1 MLSRVAN
8 SLCWLARYLERAENT
23 ARLVDV
29 NLKLLPDL
37 VDLEDEQINRHWLP
51 IVESSG
57 DEEEFARLH
66 PEVTGRA
73 VTEFMVFQAENPN
86 SIVSTVGKA
95 RENARMVRDQ
105 ITSELWEELNRIY
118 LFLHSPRARE
128 LWNSSAFELLDRV
141 KSASLLLQGL
151 DAATVA
157 HDEGW
162 HFMQVGRF
170 LERADKT
177 TRFLDLRWRS
187 FTADERVKDVGQ
199 VAALE
204 WGAILRSCSAW
215 DRYKTIHSNRV
226 DPSLVAQL
234 LIFGLEFPRSVRF
247 CVEQADRSLRAI
259 SGSAVGRFSNDAE
272 RLSGKLVAEL
282 QFGTLDEVLITGL
295 HEYLDQL
302 QIQFNDI
309 GDAMFQAY
317 IFQPA
322 HAAVEEQ
329 WQQQQQQQQ

>member
-8 SLCWLARYLERAENT
+8 SLCWMARYLERADNL

-37 VDLEDEQINRHWLP
+37 VDLEADEINRHWVP
-51 IVESSG
+51 IIESTG
-57 DEEEFARLH
+57 DEEAFNRLH
-66 PEVTGRA
+66 PSVNGQA
-73 VTEFMVFQAENPN
+73 VMDFMVFQTENPN
-86 SIVSTVGKA
+86 SIISTISAA

-105 ITSELWEELNRIY
+105 ITAELWEEINRLY
-118 LFLHSPRARE
+118 LFLRSPRARE
-128 LWNSSAFELLDRV
+128 IWHTSAFELLDRV
-141 KSASLLLQGL
+141 RGASLLIQGL
-151 DAATVA
+151 DAATVV

-215 DRYKTIHSNRV
+215 DAYKTLHSSRV
-226 DPSLVAQL
+226 DPSLVAEL
-234 LIFGLEFPRSVRF
+234 LIFAPEFPRSVRF
-247 CVEQADRSLRAI
+247 CAEQADRALRAI
-259 SGSAVGRFSNDAE
+259 SGSAAGRFAHDAE

-282 QFGTLDEVLITGL
+282 QFGTLDEVLLTGL
-295 HEYLDQL
+295 HEYLDCL

-309 GDAMFQAY
+309 GDALFQTY
-317 IFQPA
+317 IFQPFNLPTD
-322 HAAVEEQ
+322 EL
-329 WQQQQQQQQ
+329 WQQQQQQ

>member
-8 SLCWLARYLERAENT
+8 SLCWMARYLERAENM

-37 VDLEDEQINRHWLP
+37 VDLEADEINRHWLP
-51 IVESSG
+51 IIESTG
-57 DEEEFARLH
+57 DEEAYRKLH
-66 PEVTGRA
+66 PEVSGRA
-73 VTEFMVFQAENPN
+73 VMDFMVFQAENPN
-86 SIVSTVGKA
+86 SIVSTLSTA

-105 ITSELWEELNRIY
+105 ITTELWEEINRLY
-118 LFLHSPRARE
+118 LFLRSPRALE

-141 KSASLLLQGL
+141 RAASLLIQGM
-151 DAATVA
+151 DAATVV

-187 FTADERVKDVGQ
+187 FTAGERVKDVGQ

-215 DRYKTIHSNRV
+215 DLYKTLHSSRV
-226 DPSLVAQL
+226 DPSLVAEL
-234 LIFGLEFPRSVRF
+234 LIFAPEFPRSVRF
-247 CVEQADRSLRAI
+247 CAEQADRSLRAI
-259 SGSAVGRFSNDAE
+259 SGSPAGRFAHDAE

-282 QFGTLDEVLITGL
+282 QFGTLDEVLLIGL
-295 HEYLDQL
+295 HEYLDRL

-309 GDAMFQAY
+309 GDAMFQTY
-317 IFQPA
+317 IFQPF
-322 HAAVEEQ
+322 HAAPEEQ
-329 WQQQQQQQQ
+329 WHQQQQ

>member
-8 SLCWLARYLERAENT
+8 SLCWLARYLERAENI

-37 VDLEDEQINRHWLP
+37 MDLEDEQIDHHWLP
-51 IVESSG
+51 IIESTG
-57 DEEEFARLH
+57 DEASFRRLNS
-66 PEVTGRA
+66 EVSGRA
-73 VTEFMVFQAENPN
+73 VMDFMVFQTENPN
-86 SIVSTVGKA
+86 SIVSALSTA

-105 ITSELWEELNRIY
+105 ITAEFWEEINRLY
-118 LFLHSPRARE
+118 LFVRSARARE

-141 KSASLLLQGL
+141 RAASLLLQGL

-187 FTADERVKDVGQ
+187 FTAGERMKDVGQ

-215 DRYKTIHSNRV
+215 DLYKTQHSSRV
-226 DPSLVAQL
+226 DPSLVAEL
-234 LIFGLEFPRSVRF
+234 LIFAPEFPRSVRF
-247 CVEQADRSLRAI
+247 CAEQADRSLRAI
-259 SGSAVGRFSNDAE
+259 SGSASGRFAHDAE

-282 QFGTLDEVLITGL
+282 QFGTLDEVLIIGL
-295 HEYLDQL
+295 HEYLDRL

-309 GDAMFQAY
+309 GDAMFQTY
-317 IFQPA
+317 IFQPF
-322 HAAVEEQ
+322 HAAAEDQ
-329 WQQQQQQQQ
+329 WQQQQQQ